1 MLILSSA
8 MFVASP
14 LDPTSLKFY
23 FTSFFSSSISSFTSK
38 LLITTLVSE
47 VKLDLTAYM
56 MSLSSEIV
64 SSLFVIGI
72 CLVALSEEMLEEV
85 SLLFSKISNYFVSGE
100 KDVLVFGYSSSTT
113 SSTVS
118 SLSLVEVF

>member
-1 MLILSSA
+1 
-8 MFVASP
+8 
-14 LDPTSLKFY
+14 
-23 FTSFFSSSISSFTSK
+23 
-38 LLITTLVSE
+38 LITTLVSE

-64 SSLFVIGI
+64 SSLFVIGK